1 MNNAEYMLLSSV
13 ACFILVLSA
22 IYLVAAVRRED
33 TNKQDIAMFVLTI
46 VVFGAITW
54 DWFLH

>member
-1 MNNAEYMLLSSV
+1 MSNAEYLILCTT
-13 ACFILVLSA
+13 ACFFLVLSA

-33 TNKQDIAMFVLTI
+33 TNKQDIAMFILTI